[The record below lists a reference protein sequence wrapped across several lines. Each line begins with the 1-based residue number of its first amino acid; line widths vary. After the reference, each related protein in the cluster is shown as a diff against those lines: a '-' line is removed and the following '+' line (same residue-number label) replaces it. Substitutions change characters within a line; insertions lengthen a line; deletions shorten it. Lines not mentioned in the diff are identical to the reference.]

1 MKKLHSSSNTAEQ
14 QAHESLQ
21 RVKQAV
27 LAALDDVNYDYT
39 RAAYCS
45 TTAAIS
51 YRGILSDRLA
61 MNTSINGCNNSS
73 VNTSYHYDDV
83 ATCTNNLRAAAS
95 HLYE

>member
-1 MKKLHSSSNTAEQ
+1 MKKVHSSNTAEQ

-27 LAALDDVNYDYT
+27 LAALDDVNYDCT
-39 RAAYCS
+39 TAAYS
-45 TTAAIS
+45 RTTAAIS
-51 YRGILSDRLA
+51 YRGILSDSL
-61 MNTSINGCNNSS
+61 NGCNNSS

-83 ATCTNNLRAAAS
+83 ATCTNILRAAAS